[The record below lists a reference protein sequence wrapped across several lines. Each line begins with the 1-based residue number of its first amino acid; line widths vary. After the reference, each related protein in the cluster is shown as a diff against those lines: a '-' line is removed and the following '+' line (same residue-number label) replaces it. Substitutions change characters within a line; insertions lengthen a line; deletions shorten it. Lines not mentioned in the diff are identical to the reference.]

1 MPQNKTNQS
10 KKTAAPKIRDV
21 KEFTELYQS
30 IATLFGECEPNFI
43 EAKNLIEN
51 TCGIKKPTKKM
62 LTSKIETVFR
72 DLNFI
77 VDKIGKM
84 GKVK

>member
-1 MPQNKTNQS
+1 MTMKNPS
-10 KKTAAPKIRDV
+10 KKTAAPKIGDV
-21 KEFTELYQS
+21 KEFAELYQS
-30 IATLFGECEPNFI
+30 LATLFGKCEPSLI
-43 EAKNLIEN
+43 EAKNLIDSTN
-51 TCGIKKPTKKM
+51 GIKKPTKK
-62 LTSKIETVFR
+62 LLVSKLENIFF

>member
-1 MPQNKTNQS
+1 MTMKNPS
-10 KKTAAPKIRDV
+10 KKTAPKIGDV
-21 KEFTELYQS
+21 KEFAELYQS
-30 IATLFGECEPNFI
+30 LATLFGKCEPSLI
-43 EAKNLIEN
+43 EAKNLIDSTN
-51 TCGIKKPTKKM
+51 GIKKPTKK
-62 LTSKIETVFR
+62 LLVSKLENIFF